1 MEGEK
6 MKLSKRIE
14 KVEYTA
20 IRKLTPYADKAR
32 KEGKKI
38 YALNIGA
45 PDTDVPD
52 VYYETFKTFKKGPL
66 PYTNAQ
72 GHPELREAT
81 AKYYKNRN
89 IKFDADDIYI
99 TSGASEAILF
109 TFQVIANEGD
119 AVLTT
124 DPFYTNY
131 MTVFDQLG
139 VELDAF
145 KTDPDK
151 GFALPEEEEIEKHIN
166 DKTVAILLSNP
177 TNPTGALYSEEEIDR
192 IVNLAKKHDLYIVA
206 DEVYREFVYDGNTYK
221 SFGEVEG
228 IEENLILI
236 DSISKRFGACGA
248 RVGSVASKNKRFND
262 GINKLCNCRLAASTI
277 EQVAAAKLYG
287 IDKSYFEEVNK
298 EYKKRRDVIYEELI
312 SIPGVTVKKPKG
324 AFYVMPK
331 LPVDDTEKFAI
342 WMIENFDIDGETI
355 MFAPA
360 RGFFKNKEDGKQM
373 VRLAFILNID
383 AIKKSMRIL
392 REGIKAYVSENEKR

>member
-1 MEGEK
+1 

-177 TNPTGALYSEEEIDR
+177 TNPTGALYSEEEINR

-206 DEVYREFVYDGNTYK
+206 DEVYREFVYDGNNYK

-298 EYKKRRDVIYEELI
+298 EYQKRRDVIYEELI

-360 RGFFKNKEDGKQM
+360 KGFFKNKEDGKQM
-373 VRLAFILNID
+373 IRLAFILNVD

>member
-1 MEGEK
+1 

-81 AKYYKNRN
+81 AKYYKSRN

-177 TNPTGALYSEEEIDR
+177 TNPTGALYSEEEINR

-287 IDKSYFEEVNK
+287 IDKAYFEEVNK
-298 EYKKRRDVIYEELI
+298 EYQKRRDVIYEELI

-360 RGFFKNKEDGKQM
+360 KGFFKNKEDGKQM

>member
-1 MEGEK
+1 

-360 RGFFKNKEDGKQM
+360 KGFFKNKEDGKQM
-373 VRLAFILNID
+373 IRLAFILNID

>member
-1 MEGEK
+1 

-119 AVLTT
+119 VVLTT

-177 TNPTGALYSEEEIDR
+177 TNPTGALYSEEEINR

-360 RGFFKNKEDGKQM
+360 KGFFKNKEDGKQM
-373 VRLAFILNID
+373 IRLAFILNID

>member
-1 MEGEK
+1 

-81 AKYYKNRN
+81 EKYYKNRN

-206 DEVYREFVYDGNTYK
+206 DEVYREFVYDGNNYK

-360 RGFFKNKEDGKQM
+360 KGFFKNKEDGKQM
-373 VRLAFILNID
+373 IRLAFILNID

>member
-360 RGFFKNKEDGKQM
+360 KGFFKNKEDGKQM
-373 VRLAFILNID
+373 IRLAFILNID

>member
-1 MEGEK
+1 

-177 TNPTGALYSEEEIDR
+177 TNPTGALYSEEEINR

-298 EYKKRRDVIYEELI
+298 EYQKRRDVIYEELI

-331 LPVDDTEKFAI
+331 LPVDDTKKFAI